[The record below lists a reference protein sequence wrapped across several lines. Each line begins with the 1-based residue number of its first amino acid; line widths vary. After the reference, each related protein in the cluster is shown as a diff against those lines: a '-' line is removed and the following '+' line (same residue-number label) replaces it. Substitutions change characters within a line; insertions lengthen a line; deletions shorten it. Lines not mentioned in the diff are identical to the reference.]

1 MPGIVLHEPSPEA
14 DLDTAATDIFLW
26 GVTWEVCFRQSRTRC
41 PRQRVVQD
49 TREES
54 GRASGEGRREAG
66 ARGYEARVVSFG
78 ACSQMSDAMSAAAA
92 TTQRGG
98 KGASGATLD
107 FSFRCITAMEDLLT
121 EDPRSVPAEAKA
133 RNANAV
139 KAPSQHKTEDA
150 IMAGSGTTSMR
161 VAEVGSLGYA
171 SVAPSTDTAQSE
183 HKYDVTALRLN
194 NNALTNLEGF
204 WETTAA
210 LIQQPSALAWI
221 DLSFNQLSD
230 IPQVLCELQEL
241 RVLYLH
247 GNTVSRLSN
256 VSTLVPLRHLRSL
269 TLHGNPIE
277 TENHYR
283 YYVLSALPSLKSL
296 DFSAVTNQD
305 RQTAVIWSMNRARHS
320 KLKL

>member
-1 MPGIVLHEPSPEA
+1 
-14 DLDTAATDIFLW
+14 
-26 GVTWEVCFRQSRTRC
+26 
-41 PRQRVVQD
+41 
-49 TREES
+49 
-54 GRASGEGRREAG
+54 
-66 ARGYEARVVSFG
+66 
-78 ACSQMSDAMSAAAA
+78 MSDAMSAAA
-92 TTQRGG
+92 TTQR
-98 KGASGATLD
+98 
-107 FSFRCITAMEDLLT
+107 DLLT
-121 EDPRSVPAEAKA
+121 EDPRSMPAEAKA

-150 IMAGSGTTSMR
+150 IMAASGTTSMH
-161 VAEVGSLGYA
+161 VAKVVPLGLLGYA

-320 KLKL
+320 KRKLRDQQD